1 MENYPPLLKADPKR
15 QQLAQKA
22 WQLFLKQYD
31 LPQVEPD
38 FEPILYTL
46 KELPKE
52 LSSQIVVLKSEDS
65 TPTEAKIKEVL
76 RNFIINVR
84 AILLGDYYDNLLKI
98 EDIVIESFDGG
109 GGSLYRAFY
118 KQTSY
123 PFPIENNYGRLSFIL
138 GKDGKLI
145 TMRSNI
151 IPLVDLPTQGSIEPE
166 VLIDKLIGREFFY
179 EDFSGNKQVYKIT
192 SREEI
197 EDIKDENLVVYP
209 KLGDDKLIFHLA
221 YKIGVGKMF
230 GSFGDWT
237 VYLDAITGEELGITQ
252 NFNT

>member
-1 MENYPPLLKADPKR
+1 MENYPPILTTDPKR
-15 QQLAQKA
+15 QQIAQKA
-22 WQLFLKQYD
+22 WQFFLKQYD
-31 LPQVEPD
+31 LPQVESD

-65 TPTEAKIKEVL
+65 TLTEAKMKEVL

-84 AILLGDYYDNLLKI
+84 AILCGDYYDNLLDLK
-98 EDIVIESFDGG
+98 DIVLESFGG
-109 GGSLYRAFY
+109 GVGSLYRAFY

-123 PFPIENNYGRLSFIL
+123 LFPIENNYGRLSFIL

-145 TMRSNI
+145 TMRSNL
-151 IPLVDLPTQGSIEPE
+151 IPLVDLPTQASIEPE
-166 VLIDKLIGREFFY
+166 ILIDKLIGRVFLY
-179 EDFSGNKQVYKIT
+179 EDFSGNQQVYKVKG
-192 SREEI
+192 REEI
-197 EDIKDENLVVYP
+197 EDIKDGNLVVYP
-209 KLGDDKLIFHLA
+209 KLGNDKLIFHLA

-230 GSFGDWT
+230 GSFRDWI
-237 VYLDAITGEELGITQ
+237 VYLDAITGEEIGITQ